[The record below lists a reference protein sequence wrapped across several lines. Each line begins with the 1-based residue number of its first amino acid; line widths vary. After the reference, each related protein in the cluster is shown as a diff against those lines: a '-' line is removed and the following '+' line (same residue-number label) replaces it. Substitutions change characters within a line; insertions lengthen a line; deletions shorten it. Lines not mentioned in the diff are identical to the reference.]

1 MKTKRIAALLGVF
14 ALAAALAVLGATA
27 STARATQHKGV
38 TITIWDYFDAPP
50 NGTAERNALMAVA
63 QRWAKKTGNKV
74 SDPGYVANKENKF
87 IQAAPAGQG
96 PDILM
101 EPHDRLGSFIVPGL
115 LSAAP
120 KNLLTA
126 AQKSDYVPVSLQA
139 FSYGGKLYGLPWARE
154 TYFMF
159 YNKDLVKAPPT
170 TWGGVIETAK
180 KLTTGDQYGFLWDT
194 TNFYYDFAFMG
205 GYGGYVFKS
214 TASGLDKNLLGIDT
228 PGSVKGFHLIQDL
241 TNYYKLVPPATNT
254 DIMEGKFS
262 SGKAGMIIDG
272 PWAVA
277 GFKAKGVNFGVAP
290 LPEFSKGKPMKPFI
304 GVQGFLVNSH
314 SKNAA
319 VAWDLVKYLSQNAEL
334 PLFKAAGRVPV
345 LNSVA
350 NNPLVKKNAVT
361 QAVIASSNLGVPMP
375 NIPAMAVVWA
385 PMANALGTLVNGKAT
400 PAQAAA
406 DAQKAIA
413 AAIAQQGG

>member
-1 MKTKRIAALLGVF
+1 MNRRRVTALLGAL

-27 STARATQHKGV
+27 STAQATQHKSV

-50 NGTAERNALMAVA
+50 NGTAERNALLKVA
-63 QRWAKKTGNKV
+63 KQWAKKTGNKV
-74 SDPGYVANKENKF
+74 VDPGYVANRENKF

-101 EPHDRLGSFIVPGL
+101 EPHDRTGSFVVPGL
-115 LSAAP
+115 LAAAP

-126 AQKSDYVPVSLQA
+126 AEKSNYSPVALQA
-139 FSYGGKLYGLPWARE
+139 FQYGGQQYGLPWAVE
-154 TYFMF
+154 TYFLF
-159 YNKDLVKAPPT
+159 YNKGLVPTPPK
-170 TWGGVIETAK
+170 TWGGVIQTAK

-194 TNFYYDFAFMG
+194 TNFYYDFAFMA

-214 TASGLDKNLLGIDT
+214 TPKGLDPTQLGIDT
-228 PGSVKGFHLIQDL
+228 AGSIKGLQLIQDL
-241 TNYYKLVPPATNT
+241 TNFYKLVPPATTTN
-254 DIMEGKFS
+254 IMEGEFS
-262 SGKAGMIIDG
+262 SGKAAMIIDG

-290 LPEFSKGKPMKPFI
+290 LPMFNAKQPMKPFI
-304 GVQGFLVNSH
+304 GVQGFLVNRY

-319 VAWDLVKYLSQNAEL
+319 VAWDLVKYLSANAQL

-345 LNSVA
+345 LKTVA
-350 NNPLVKKNAVT
+350 NNAAVKKNAVA
-361 QAVIASSNLGVPMP
+361 QAVIQSAGLGVPMP
-375 NIPAMAVVWA
+375 NIPAMAVVWT

-400 PAQAAA
+400 ATQAAA

-413 AAIAQQGG
+413 QAIAQQGG

>member
-1 MKTKRIAALLGVF
+1 MNTKRIGALVVAL
-14 ALAAALAVLGATA
+14 ALAAGLAVLGATA
-27 STARATQHKGV
+27 STAKATQHKGV

-50 NGTAERNALMAVA
+50 NGTAERNALMVVA
-63 QRWAKKTGNKV
+63 KQWAKKTGNKV
-74 SDPGYVANKENKF
+74 VDPGYVANKENKF

-101 EPHDRLGSFIVPGL
+101 EPHDRTGSFVVPGL
-115 LSAAP
+115 LSSAP

-126 AQKSDYVPVSLQA
+126 AERSNYSPVSLQA
-139 FSYGGKLYGLPWARE
+139 FQYSGKQYGLPWAVE
-154 TYFMF
+154 TYFLF
-159 YNKDLVKAPPT
+159 YNKTLVPTPPK
-170 TWGGVIETAK
+170 TWGGVIQTAK
-180 KLTTGDQYGFLWDT
+180 KLTTGSTYGFLWDT

-214 TASGLDKNLLGIDT
+214 TSKGLDPNQLGIDT
-228 PGSVKGFHLIQDL
+228 PGSIKGLQLIQDL
-241 TNYYKLVPPATNT
+241 TNFYKLVPPATNT

-262 SGKAGMIIDG
+262 SGNAAMIIDG

-290 LPEFSKGKPMKPFI
+290 LPVFNVGKPMKPFI
-304 GVQGFLVNSH
+304 GVQGFLVSKY

-319 VAWDLVKYLSQNAEL
+319 AAWSLVKYLSQNAEL

-361 QAVIASSNLGVPMP
+361 QAVIASASLGVPMP
-375 NIPAMAVVWA
+375 NIPAMAVVWT
-385 PMANALGTLVNGKAT
+385 PMANALGTLVNGKASA
-400 PAQAAA
+400 AQAAA

-413 AAIAQQGG
+413 QAIAQQGG